1 MNLMGSIEK
10 DCNEIRDI
18 LHAVQ
23 LINFYSKEIQNIIL
37 SYGELWSAKIMTA
50 YLGQF
55 NGTLFMD
62 TSKVLFVIEKNGIVC
77 IDWQKTQTVMDEF
90 LKDKFFDQLIITEF
104 IASIMDGK
112 RTILG
117 RNGSD
122 FSAAIFAK
130 LFKAKSLTLWTDVD
144 GIYTADP
151 NKVRSA
157 FVIEELSYQEASEL
171 AYFGAK
177 VLHPMTIAPA
187 FELKIPIV
195 IKSKS
200 KRNSHYCN
208 IN

>member
-1 MNLMGSIEK
+1 MGSIEK